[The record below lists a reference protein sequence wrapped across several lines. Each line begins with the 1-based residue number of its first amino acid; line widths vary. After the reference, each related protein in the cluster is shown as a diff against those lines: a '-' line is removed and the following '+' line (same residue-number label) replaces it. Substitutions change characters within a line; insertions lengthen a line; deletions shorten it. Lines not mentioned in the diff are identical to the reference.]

1 MIDTN
6 IGSPLI
12 VICVPLAS
20 KDTISGV
27 ITGETSVD
35 TVVIP
40 RKRPHLHRTGKT

>member
-6 IGSPLI
+6 IGSSLI

-20 KDTISGV
+20 KDTMSGV

-40 RKRPHLHRTGKT
+40 TEKATSLPHR

>member
-20 KDTISGV
+20 KDTMSGV

-40 RKRPHLHRTGKT
+40 TENATSPPHR

>member
-12 VICVPLAS
+12 VICVPLARN
-20 KDTISGV
+20 DTIRGV

-40 RKRPHLHRTGKT
+40 TENATSPPHR